1 MMGGVFP
8 EFAAAQTEFMWIY
21 IHAVFSLMNR
31 KVDSNWRMIGV
42 AGEIRRCVPEV
53 CKISEVVEITF
64 HPEQAVQRLRGR

>member
-1 MMGGVFP
+1 MPP

-21 IHAVFSLMNR
+21 SHAVFSLMNR